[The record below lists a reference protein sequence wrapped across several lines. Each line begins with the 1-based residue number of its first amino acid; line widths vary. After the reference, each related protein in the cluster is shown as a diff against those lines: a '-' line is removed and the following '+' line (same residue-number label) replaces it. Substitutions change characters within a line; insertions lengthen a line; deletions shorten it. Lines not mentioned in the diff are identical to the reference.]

1 MGNFLLLLLTAGGG
15 LRFVCGGEEE
25 DLVCLPDGV
34 TIAKDELPDAWTMA
48 LVLVPLLVVEQGGV
62 FSCGVLVV
70 VLIVRR
76 VAGLQATRAAS

>member
-1 MGNFLLLLLTAGGG
+1 MGNLLLLPLTAGG
-15 LRFVCGGEEE
+15 LLIRFVHGE